1 MSAGASSRHGGY
13 PNSARMTDKQRHA
26 DLLNDTYRRFAR
38 VLLFAFVLTAVC
50 NLGLLLVPIYSMQ
63 LYDTVLNT
71 RNLNSLLWLTIGLAV
86 GLAVYGGLEYTRA
99 MLYEAMAGRA
109 GRDLG
114 LPTLLAAAHAA
125 DGESHALPGQAV
137 RDLNEVR
144 GFITSGVL
152 TVPLD
157 LIWTPILVIV
167 LFAFHWGYG
176 TYGLLCAAA
185 LFGLSILGDAMTRR
199 PLEEANDQKI
209 RSFAEIAVAVRSA
222 EAVEGLGMMPALSRR
237 WQISQNAMLER
248 LWRGTRATR
257 LIASVI
263 KTLRFLMSAGVVCLG
278 LVLTL
283 DGHVSAG
290 TMIATSI
297 MMSRLLAPFEKLST
311 SWRAWV
317 SARGAWRRVKQV
329 LLEAKPVRGTFP
341 LPCPEGRLMVD
352 RLVYIA
358 RGSEQAVLRG
368 ISFAIEPGEVLG
380 IIGPSGAGKSTLAR
394 LIVGIQEPTAGGVW
408 LDGNNTWLWER
419 GDFGRH
425 VGYMPQTTVLLDG
438 TVAQNIARLQD
449 SAPQVVVAAAARA
462 GIHDAIMK
470 LPNGYATR
478 VGDAGF
484 VLSGGQRQRLALA
497 RALFGNPRLLILD
510 EPNSNLDD
518 EGERI
523 LLNAIRLARDEGTS
537 VMMIAHRPSL
547 MAVADKLLI
556 LKEGVIERFGTRDAV
571 MRAMQKPSVQLVRS
585 ADADPPQAR
594 LATR

>member
-1 MSAGASSRHGGY
+1 MSATSSRRERY
-13 PNSARMTDKQRHA
+13 PETARRMDKQGHA
-26 DLLNDTYRRFAR
+26 DLLNDTYRRLGR
-38 VLLFAFVLTAVC
+38 MLLSAAIVTVAC
-50 NLGLLLVPIYSMQ
+50 NLGILLVPIYSLQ

-71 RNLNSLLWLTIGLAV
+71 RNLNSLLWLTIGLAI
-86 GLAVYGGLEYTRA
+86 GLSVYGGLEYTRSL
-99 MLYEAMAGRA
+99 LYEAMAGRV

-114 LPTLLAAAHAA
+114 LSTLLAAAHAA
-125 DGESHALPGQAV
+125 NGDNHALPGQAV
-137 RDLNEVR
+137 RDLSEVR
-144 GFITSGVL
+144 AFITSGVI
-152 TVPLD
+152 TVLLD

-167 LFAFHWGYG
+167 LFAFHWAYG
-176 TYGLLCAAA
+176 TYGLLCVAI
-185 LFGLSILGDAMTRR
+185 LLCLSILGDMLTRR
-199 PLEEANDQKI
+199 PLEEANEQKI
-209 RSFAEIAVAVRSA
+209 RSFAEIAVAVRNA
-222 EAVEGLGMMPALSRR
+222 ETVEGLGMMPALSRR

-248 LWRGTRATR
+248 LWSGTRATR
-257 LIASVI
+257 MIASII

-278 LVLTL
+278 VILTL
-283 DGHVSAG
+283 DGLVSAG
-290 TMIATSI
+290 TMIATGI
-297 MMSRLLAPFEKLST
+297 MISRLLAPIERLST

-329 LLEAKPVRGTFP
+329 LLESKPVRGTFP
-341 LPCPEGRLMVD
+341 LPCPEGRLTVD

-358 RGSEQAVLRG
+358 RGSELPVLRG
-368 ISFAIEPGEVLG
+368 ISFAIAPGEVLG

-449 SAPQVVVAAAARA
+449 AEPQAVVAAAARA

-523 LLNAIRLARDEGTS
+523 LLNAIRLARNEGTS

-547 MAVADKLLI
+547 MAVADKLLV
-556 LKEGVIERFGTRDAV
+556 LKDGVIERSGTRDAV
-571 MRAMQKPSVQLVRS
+571 MRAMQKPSVKLVRGP
-585 ADADPPQAR
+585 DADVPQAR
-594 LATR
+594 LAAG